1 VSPSRRRSYLLLAAF
16 VAAALAPVPWL
27 IPLIGAAGVLAFT
40 LRGLGSLRR
49 RASAEPAGAG
59 QAFVLGSDRRGRDV
73 RVTEHE
79 LSAHGLILGASG
91 TGKTTTL
98 VRVLEELIAR
108 GRPVVVIDMK
118 GSPAFARSIAAAA
131 ADAGRPFRLWTADGP
146 GRWNPLEH
154 GNATE
159 LKDKLIATERFSEP
173 HYQRAAERYVQTVL
187 QVIQA
192 RGAGAATLARVVEL
206 MDPPRLRG
214 SLRGLPTALR
224 ERVQDYLRG
233 LTPDQLSAVRG
244 LQTRLAIL
252 TESHLGRLLE
262 PGPGEAR
269 IDLRTALTGPEVV
282 MFSLNSSTYG
292 KLAGQLGTLA
302 VQDLICAAGHRLEA
316 QAGGLSPEQAFV
328 VIDEAS
334 VLGGDHVLAL
344 FARGREAGLGVLAAT
359 QELADFD
366 RAAPGLRD
374 QVLGNTAIKLA
385 HRQDVPSSAQTIA
398 QLAGT
403 ERVWEETQRIGG
415 PFAGRGRA
423 GGTRRR
429 AEQFIVDPN
438 EIKTLST
445 GEAILI
451 SKLRPGRPGPIRIK
465 PPERSS
471 PPAPGRSGGARQSA
485 PREPGARQSAPREPG
500 ARQPA
505 PREPGAREHG

>member
-1 VSPSRRRSYLLLAAF
+1 MSSSRWRPYLLLAVF
-16 VAAALAPVPWL
+16 VATALAPVSWL
-27 IPLIGAAGVLAFT
+27 IPLVGVAGIVAFT
-40 LRGLGSLRR
+40 LRGVGSLSGR
-49 RASAEPAGAG
+49 AGAAPRG
-59 QAFVLGSDRRGRDV
+59 AEAALVLGSDRRGRQV

-98 VRVLEELIAR
+98 MRILDELIVR

-118 GSPAFARSIAAAA
+118 GSPAFARSIATAAA
-131 ADAGRPFRLWTADGP
+131 QAGRPFRLWTPDGP
-146 GRWNPLEH
+146 GHWNPLQH

-192 RGAGAATLARVVEL
+192 RGSGVPTLARVVEL
-206 MDPPRLRG
+206 MDPMRLRG
-214 SLRGLPTALR
+214 SLRGLPAALR
-224 ERVQDYLRG
+224 DRVQDYLRG

-252 TESHLGRLLE
+252 TESHTGRLLE
-262 PGPGEAR
+262 PGGDSAT
-269 IDLRTALTGPEVV
+269 IDLRAALAGPEVV

-292 KLAGQLGTLA
+292 KLAGQLGTVA
-302 VQDLICAAGHRLEA
+302 VQDLICAAGDRLDA
-316 QAGGLSPEQAFV
+316 QARGVSAEQAFV

-403 ERVWEETQRIGG
+403 EEVWEETQRIGG
-415 PFAGRGRA
+415 PLTGGVRG

-429 AEQFIVDPN
+429 AEQFIVHPN
-438 EIKTLST
+438 EIKTLRT
-445 GEAILI
+445 GEAVLI
-451 SKLRPGRPGPIRIK
+451 SKLRPGRPGPIRVR
-465 PPERSS
+465 PPERRS
-471 PPAPGRSGGARQSA
+471 PRDRGGAER
-485 PREPGARQSAPREPG
+485 G
-500 ARQPA
+500 
-505 PREPGAREHG
+505 